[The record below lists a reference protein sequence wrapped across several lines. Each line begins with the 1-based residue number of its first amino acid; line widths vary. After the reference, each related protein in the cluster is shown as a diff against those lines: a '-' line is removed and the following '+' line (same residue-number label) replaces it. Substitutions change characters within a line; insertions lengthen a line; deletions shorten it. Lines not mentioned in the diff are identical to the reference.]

1 MKITIRPAQK
11 EDAELIAI
19 VVTSAINTEEGNSL
33 FPIFLELA
41 QMEHSQYSYNNTLV
55 AEVDGKAASAIV
67 GYDGAK
73 LHELRTP
80 LLELIRQQR
89 GESFEIEEETSAGE
103 FYLDSIAV
111 LPPYRGLGVGEKLL
125 TSMIQKASKSG
136 HTCIGLLVDEE
147 NPRAEKLYQKIGFQR
162 KNPTTFLGHKMWH
175 LQLSTL

>member
-1 MKITIRPAQK
+1 MEITIRPAEK
-11 EDAELIAI
+11 EDSELIAT
-19 VVTSAINTEEGNSL
+19 VVTLAINSNEGNSL
-33 FPIFLELA
+33 TTIFLELA
-41 QMEHSQYSYNNTLV
+41 QMEDSQYSYKNTLV
-55 AEVDGKAASAIV
+55 AEVNGEVAGAIV

-80 LLELIRQQR
+80 LLELIQQQR
-89 GESFEIEEETSAGE
+89 GESLNIEEETSAGE

-125 TSMIQKASKSG
+125 TSMILKATESG

-147 NPRAEKLYQKIGFQR
+147 NPQAEKLYRKLGFQR

-175 LQLSTL
+175 LQITIT